1 MGKYKWENRNGEMEN
16 EEWGRE
22 RTGGANPRLW
32 LNQERPG
39 QDVISKIL
47 EKKQESQGYLTRE
60 PVRPGMTKVPR
71 KIRPPLQMSGEKIP
85 F

>member
-32 LNQERPG
+32 LNQERPE

-47 EKKQESQGYLTRE
+47 EKSRKAGIILQENPSD
-60 PVRPGMTKVPR
+60 PG
-71 KIRPPLQMSGEKIP
+71 
-85 F
+85 